1 MSRGDG
7 AQGNAAGLNQVGER
21 SDQRENLPQ
30 NQNQIPNP
38 IGQNQ
43 VGQGLAGAR
52 RDQVSMAQ
60 HIQDMDQEMKQGEE
74 ESHSE
79 FMARLTRMGIALAR
93 NEKN

>member
-7 AQGNAAGLNQVGER
+7 AQGNEVGLNQVGER

-30 NQNQIPNP
+30 IINQNPT
-38 IGQNQ
+38 GQNQ
-43 VGQGLAGAR
+43 AGQGSAGAR
-52 RDQVSMAQ
+52 RDQVPMAQ
-60 HIQDMDQEMKQGEE
+60 HIQDMDQEMKPGEE

-79 FMARLTRMGIALAR
+79 FMARLTRLGIALAR